1 MRDVVPEEVKP
12 TSTAVMPGK
21 QLRMAREARGM
32 SLDEAAR
39 VTCIGKSYLEALE
52 SDRYEQLPN
61 PAYVKGIIRS
71 YAQAVGIPPDPL
83 IAGYEQGAAPDETAD
98 ERIGGR
104 ALPPGRKQWLLLL
117 ILGLVICAGYMLA
130 QRDGGTGRPLPSGG
144 ETMSAAV
151 PATGVM
157 PPRTSHTRTVPTP
170 AAPVVPAVVPPSEE
184 HRAVQSP
191 VPDPRKAV
199 LKVRVLEECLLTIT
213 IDDAPPQQYDL
224 KPSDQVEWM
233 GERFFVLEMT
243 NSGAI
248 EAELNG
254 KPLPLLGKSGDAAT
268 VVVTADGQIE

>member
-1 MRDVVPEEVKP
+1 MAEELKL
-12 TSTAVMPGK
+12 TDTAVMPGK

-71 YAQAVGIPPDPL
+71 YAQAVGIPPGPL
-83 IAGYEQGAAPDETAD
+83 ITGYEQGAAPDEAAD
-98 ERIGGR
+98 ERTGGS
-104 ALPPGRKQWLLLL
+104 AHPPGRKQWFLLLL
-117 ILGLVICAGYMLA
+117 LGLVICAGYMLA
-130 QRDGGTGRPLPSGG
+130 QRDGGSNRPLPSGG
-144 ETMSAAV
+144 EIMSATV
-151 PATGVM
+151 PTQVVM
-157 PPRTSHTRTVPTP
+157 PPRTSNTRTVPTP
-170 AAPVVPAVVPPSEE
+170 AAPVSPAAVPPAEE
-184 HRAVQSP
+184 HRAEHPP
-191 VPDPRKAV
+191 VPDTRKAV
-199 LKVRVLEECLLTIT
+199 LKVKVVEECLLTIT

-233 GERFFVLEMT
+233 GERYFALEMT
-243 NSGAI
+243 NAGAI

-254 KPLPLLGKSGDAAT
+254 KLLPPLGKSGDAAT